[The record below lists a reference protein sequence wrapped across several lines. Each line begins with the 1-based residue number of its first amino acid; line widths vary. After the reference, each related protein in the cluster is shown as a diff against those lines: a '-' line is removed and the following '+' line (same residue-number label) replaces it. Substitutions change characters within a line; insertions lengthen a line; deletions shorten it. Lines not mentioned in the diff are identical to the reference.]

1 MTFSRRSLA
10 FFGLLACAASG
21 AVQAA
26 PPLPALDVNAYMGT
40 WHQLALYPNKFQAQ
54 CVANTRAT
62 YRLLEGGA
70 VEVKNECT
78 TATGSRD
85 EALGQARPRGAAR
98 IEAGQLKPASLAVS
112 FLPAALRW
120 LPVGWGDYDVV
131 YMAPDAQLV
140 VVSESSQRFLWV
152 LARERTLPDA
162 RWGELQTWLTQA
174 GFDVARLR
182 REPQTAA
189 AATP

>member
-1 MTFSRRSLA
+1 MMFSRCFLA
-10 FFGLLACAASG
+10 LYSLLAASACSTAHAAS
-21 AVQAA
+21 
-26 PPLPALDVNAYMGT
+26 PLPTLDVNAYMGT
-40 WHQLALYPNKFQAQ
+40 WYQLALYPNKFQTQ

-78 TATGSRD
+78 TAMGTRD
-85 EALGQARPRGAAR
+85 VALGQARPRGAAR

-112 FLPAALRW
+112 FLPPALRW

-131 YMAPDAQLV
+131 YMAPDAKLV
-140 VVSESSQRFLWV
+140 VVSESTQRYLWV
-152 LARERTLPDA
+152 LARERSLPEA
-162 RWGELQTWLTQA
+162 RWNELQAWLTQA
-174 GFDVARLR
+174 GFDVDKLR

-189 AATP
+189 PNP